1 MDGVERKEFRSE
13 IVRKEMKKLRRRK
26 RQRIIKSMILL
37 TILFALCVFVTAK
50 SVLIDNKQIEITNYK
65 LVSDK
70 INTSIRLVIMSD
82 LHNSEFGE
90 KNEQLVSRIK
100 TLEPDIILMAGD
112 MVNDSEAD
120 VSVVIELCSSLTQIA
135 PVYYTLG
142 NHEGNLMYTGEK
154 IPLDEYLYH
163 VGVHFL
169 YTNYE
174 EIIIK
179 DNTIRIGAMA
189 ADSKTYDE
197 SCRQFIEE
205 FDSGDKFE
213 ILIAHYPDLFPEKLQ
228 STNIDLGIAGHYHG
242 GLIRIPGIGGLFHW
256 DTGFFP
262 RYAGGQYPWG
272 EGTLIVTRGLGNH
285 GLIPRIN
292 NKPEVAVVD
301 IGRS

>member
-1 MDGVERKEFRSE
+1 MDGVEKKEFRSE
-13 IVRKEMKKLRRRK
+13 IVRKEMQRLRMRKKR
-26 RQRIIKSMILL
+26 RIIKSMI
-37 TILFALCVFVTAK
+37 ILATVFALCFCVIAK
-50 SVLIDNKQIEITNYK
+50 SVLIDNKQIEIAHYK

-90 KNEQLVSRIK
+90 KNEQLVYKIQ
-100 TLEPDIILMAGD
+100 TLEPDVILMAGD
-112 MVNDSEAD
+112 MVNDSESD
-120 VSVVIELCSSLTQIA
+120 ISVVIDLCSSLTQIA
-135 PVYYTLG
+135 PVYYILG

-154 IPLDEYLYH
+154 IPLDKYLYH
-163 VGVHFL
+163 VGVHFM

-174 EIIIK
+174 DIIVK
-179 DNTIRIGAMA
+179 DNAIRIGAMA
-189 ADSKTYDE
+189 ADAKTYDE

-205 FDSGDKFE
+205 FDSGEEFK
-213 ILIAHYPDLFPEKLQ
+213 ILTAHYPDLFPEKLQ

-272 EGTLIVTRGLGNH
+272 KGTLIVTRGLGNH
-285 GLIPRIN
+285 GVIPRIN
-292 NKPEVAVVD
+292 NKPEIAVVD